1 MNILHLLVKNNK
13 GERRGACLRGGLNR
27 GFTVVN
33 LLVRFRLISN
43 WSSDCFLIS
52 NLSFLLKFLNLTKLT
67 DARARIYRVSVR
79 LMCLTCWLRSFLNF
93 QGVVEAKKK
102 DLLEF
107 AKFLTAKT
115 PSKPRWILF
124 KFVDWV
130 MLMICYIFVLQNMYS
145 MSISSRLSRWNS
157 KNGLL

>member
-1 MNILHLLVKNNK
+1 MYQVLAEIPGLLFGVHRKSSRKTLRMDLKIATNKLKQCQWLFYFGNVVKI
-13 GERRGACLRGGLNR
+13 
-27 GFTVVN
+27 V
-33 LLVRFRLISN
+33 LI
-43 WSSDCFLIS
+43 
-52 NLSFLLKFLNLTKLT
+52 LTKLT

-79 LMCLTCWLRSFLNF
+79 LMCLTGWLRSFLNF
-93 QGVVEAKKK
+93 QGGVEGKKN
-102 DLLEF
+102 DLLEL

-130 MLMICYIFVLQNMYS
+130 MLMICCIFVLQNMYS
-145 MSISSRLSRWNS
+145 MSISSRLPRWNS